1 MLSHAEQCTTCVF
14 KRHRSSGASEMFL
27 NVTFSVLRAQGVL
40 QTFLLRRYLK
50 SIYIFM
56 YLQFNNYLVAGV
68 SYRNF
73 LLVYGPTYTA
83 DLLWL
88 DPWEC
93 CRK

>member
-1 MLSHAEQCTTCVF
+1 
-14 KRHRSSGASEMFL
+14 MFL
-27 NVTFSVLRAQGVL
+27 NFAFPVLRAQGVRRICPTNFCFL
-40 QTFLLRRYLK
+40 LLRRYLK